1 MGSEVWLLG
10 TGARMTEKRRTDKK
24 ESVGMRIRFSSP
36 AKKTVRIN
44 AFSGGVDYRSN
55 ESVGSAARAIES
67 YNFDFSV
74 GTLKAG
80 YGLESRGLFS
90 VPVAAAWEFTR
101 YDHYAGAAVTSLLFV
116 STSGELY

>member
-1 MGSEVWLLG
+1 
-10 TGARMTEKRRTDKK
+10 
-24 ESVGMRIRFSSP
+24 MRIRFSSP

-44 AFSGGVDYRSN
+44 AFSGGVDYRSD